1 MAKKEIKGNTVAV
14 DIGSKFIKIVRGN
27 VSKTGNVTIT
37 DVVIEPTPEACME
50 NGYIKSQTD
59 LGPYLNG
66 LFGKNEMSKC
76 NCTIC
81 GRSTDIIAREISVPA
96 IKGPKLSKLIKNEI
110 VTTFGNT
117 ADYYTDYAITESVTE
132 DYKSVYKIL
141 AYAAPKEVV
150 NTYYDVLKTA
160 DVKPVKFDTH
170 RNVISKLFTTPDLLI
185 NQEPV
190 SDKVMV
196 FVDLGATYMDIDL
209 IADGKSVIKR
219 AMSIAEDLDLSAD
232 MDSSFNSGNDSMY
245 ELDDQAS
252 EYSSYGGYEGYSED
266 DDLSD
271 YMYGSSARSQISPIL
286 TKVNEEL
293 YKMLQFATSRQGGKP
308 VTNIYLYG
316 GNSRINGLDQYLET
330 TLGVKVEKICSLS
343 NVDISLDI
351 NLSDVLMA
359 VGSLLRR

>member
-1 MAKKEIKGNTVAV
+1 MAKKEAKSNTVAI
-14 DIGSKFIKIVRGN
+14 DIGSKFIKIVRGSVN
-27 VSKTGNVTIT
+27 KAGTVTVT
-37 DVVIEPTPEACME
+37 DVIVEPTPEACME

-76 NCTIC
+76 NCTVIA
-81 GRSTDIIAREISVPA
+81 RSSDIVAREISVPA
-96 IKGPKLSKLIKNEI
+96 IKGPKLNKLIKNEI

-117 ADYYTDYAITESVTE
+117 ADYYTDYAITDMVTE

-141 AYAAPKEVV
+141 SYAAPKEIVH
-150 NTYYDVLKTA
+150 TYYDVLKTA
-160 DVKPVKFDTH
+160 EVKPAKFDTH
-170 RNVISKLFTTPDLLI
+170 RNVASKLFTASDLLI

-190 SDKVMV
+190 NDRVMV

-209 IADGKSVIKR
+209 IADGKSIIKR
-219 AMSIAEDLDLSAD
+219 SMSIAEDLDLSAD
-232 MDSSFNSGNDSMY
+232 MDNNFNNESMY

-252 EYSSYGGYEGYSED
+252 EYSSYGGYEGYTED

-293 YKMLQFATSRQGGKP
+293 YKMLQFATTRQDGKP
-308 VTNIYLYG
+308 VTHVYLYG
-316 GNSRINGLDQYLET
+316 GNSRINGLDQYLST
-330 TLGVKVEKICSLS
+330 TLGVKVERICSLS
-343 NVDISLDI
+343 NIDISLDI
-351 NLSDVLMA
+351 NLADVLMA
-359 VGSLLRR
+359 AGSLLRM